1 MKESMALE
9 LNSAFPNI
17 CLLFGRLLAEVGQPK
32 LKLFHAT
39 AAVLQR
45 LHLLLRNRKI
55 NASVVPGA
63 YNLNATITTC

>member
-17 CLLFGRLLAEVGQPK
+17 CLLFVRLLAEVGQPK
-32 LKLFHAT
+32 LKFFHAT

-45 LHLLLRNRKI
+45 LHLLLHNQI